1 VDGFLENELVFGR
14 VKFILDM
21 IWICLVFFFKK
32 NEWIG
37 TNIGYI
43 MSYMT
48 CEYKHDAIKPLIPN
62 QSINLDVHMRTLIHQ
77 SQNLETFYSNVKDS
91 N

>member
-14 VKFILDM
+14 VKFTLEGSKILFYFDN
-21 IWICLVFFFKK
+21 FFPKRI
-32 NEWIG
+32 NG
-37 TNIGYI
+37 TNISYI

-62 QSINLDVHMRTLIHQ
+62 QNINLEVLDSPSYINSSTKKF
-77 SQNLETFYSNVKDS
+77 NTFLT
-91 N
+91 